1 MTPLDKFFFG
11 FKIVTLYLG
20 GALGI
25 VITAL
30 SILAFGTP
38 LGFIMLLLGIGCMW
52 FSSNLS
58 KTLAEEIKKQ
68 V

>member
-11 FKIVTLYLG
+11 FKIVTMYIG
-20 GALGI
+20 GAFGI

-30 SILAFGTP
+30 SILAIGTP
-38 LGFIMLLLGIGCMW
+38 LGFIMLLFGVGCMW

-58 KTLAEEIKKQ
+58 KTLAEELKKQ